1 MLYTKPGMR
10 KYTYVCVCF
19 LALKQDDVYFRAA
32 PHKEIQRFKFCL
44 HQTLFAF
51 RSPGMVFKVFEKM
64 RGADGLHWATVSN
77 LKRIMAH
84 EPQKWWVEV

>member
-1 MLYTKPGMR
+1 MMCISEQLHTK
-10 KYTYVCVCF
+10 KSSVLSFAY
-19 LALKQDDVYFRAA
+19 
-32 PHKEIQRFKFCL
+32 I
-44 HQTLFAF
+44 LFAF

-64 RGADGLHWATVSN
+64 RGADGLHWDTVSN